1 MRVGIE
7 KRHIGSYE
15 RIAREANKA
24 VRSGLKVNIRKC
36 QKALLQQDI
45 SAEGKKKRLAKILHE
60 LIITTFS
67 LDAGKIRG
75 KKTIENIK
83 PNISLI
89 RDVIQKIKAI
99 NNYIEEG
106 LLKEIGMIKS
116 PWIIKAL
123 KSGNPVKYLEKSRR
137 ALSKTDIG
145 KIEHTVYELMQKII
159 FFDRKL
165 LKGYKKKEVNV
176 IQGEKLEIRDIES
189 ILFSES
195 EILDALEAKIPPA
208 KKFKARL
215 LKKSVFNRWVPMVFA
230 LLSSFETEHSKETE
244 IFSKVKSSNKL
255 RKKIES
261 KIRHIANE
269 KEKMLR
275 IQEKRALAMESFEKI
290 SDEHRQAFH
299 EYVSA
304 ANM

>member
-1 MRVGIE
+1 MRVDIE

-24 VRSGLKVNIRKC
+24 VRSSVKVNIKKC
-36 QKALLQQDI
+36 QKALLQQNI
-45 SAEGKKKRLAKILHE
+45 SAEDKKKRLAKILHE
-60 LIITTFS
+60 LIITAFS
-67 LDAGKIRG
+67 LDASKIRG

-83 PNISLI
+83 LNISLI

-106 LLKEIGMIKS
+106 LLKELGMIKS
-116 PWIIKAL
+116 TWVMKAL
-123 KSGNPVKYLEKSRR
+123 SSENPVAYLEKSRK

-159 FFDRKL
+159 FFYRKL
-165 LKGYKKKEVNV
+165 LKGYKKKE
-176 IQGEKLEIRDIES
+176 ISIIEDEKLGIKDLER

-195 EILDALEAKIPPA
+195 ELLDALEAKIPPA

-215 LKKSVFNRWVPMVFA
+215 LKKSAFNSWVPMVFA

-244 IFSKVKSSNKL
+244 IFLKVRSNNRL
-255 RKKIES
+255 RKRIES
-261 KIRHIANE
+261 KIRHIINE
-269 KEKMLR
+269 KEKMLK
-275 IQEKRALAMESFEKI
+275 IQEKRALAMESLEKI
-290 SDEHRQAFH
+290 SDGHRQAFH
-299 EYVSA
+299 DYMSA
-304 ANM
+304 ASM

>member
-1 MRVGIE
+1 MRVDIE

-24 VRSGLKVNIRKC
+24 VRSSVKVNIKKF
-36 QKALLQQDI
+36 QKALLQQNI
-45 SAEGKKKRLAKILHE
+45 SAEDKKKRLAKILHE
-60 LIITTFS
+60 LVISTFS
-67 LDAGKIRG
+67 LDASKIRG

-83 PNISLI
+83 LNISLI
-89 RDVIQKIKAI
+89 RDIIQKIKAI

-106 LLKEIGMIKS
+106 LLKELGIIKR
-116 PWIIKAL
+116 PWVMKAL
-123 KSGNPVKYLEKSRR
+123 KSENPVAYLEKGRKE
-137 ALSKTDIG
+137 LSKTDIG
-145 KIEHTVYELMQKII
+145 KIEHTVYELMQRII

-165 LKGYKKKEVNV
+165 LKGYKKKEVNA
-176 IQGEKLEIRDIES
+176 IQSEKLGIKDIEK

-195 EILDALEAKIPPA
+195 ELLDVLEAKIPPA
-208 KKFKARL
+208 RKFKARL
-215 LKKSVFNRWVPMVFA
+215 LKKSIFNSWAPMVFA

-244 IFSKVKSSNKL
+244 IFSKIKGNNRL

-261 KIRHIANE
+261 KIRHIADE
-269 KEKMLR
+269 KEKMLK

-290 SDEHRQAFH
+290 SDGHRQAFH
-299 EYVSA
+299 DYVSA